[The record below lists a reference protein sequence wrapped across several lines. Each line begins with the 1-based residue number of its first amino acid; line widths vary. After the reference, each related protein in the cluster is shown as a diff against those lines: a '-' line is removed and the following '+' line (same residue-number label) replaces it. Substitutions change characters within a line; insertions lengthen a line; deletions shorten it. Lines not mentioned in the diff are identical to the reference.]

1 MRIAIAFLFVLTVP
15 ALLRA
20 QVVLENAFPALS
32 FNRPVDLQHA
42 GDGSNRLY
50 VVEQSGRILTFDNSS
65 AVTVSA
71 VFLDIRSRVNS
82 SGNEEGLLGLAFDPA
97 FTQNGYFYVNY
108 TASNPRRTVIS
119 RFSMAPGAP
128 HVADALSERVLLEFP
143 QPYSNHNGGQ
153 IAFGPDG
160 FLYIATGDGGS
171 GGDPQNNAQNLG
183 NLLGK
188 ILRIDVSRE
197 VADKRYAIPADNP
210 FAGNTA
216 GHREEI
222 WAYGLRNP
230 WRFSFDRVSG
240 RLWTGDVGQNRF
252 EEVDIIERGKNYGW
266 RVMEG
271 FVCYN
276 PASGCDESGLEKP
289 VVTYGRSDGASIT
302 GGYVY
307 RGTRVPEL
315 QGKYIY
321 ADFVSGN
328 IWALDYAG
336 PGNAENTM
344 LLRSSQNIAS
354 FGVDAANELYAC
366 SFSGEVLR
374 FTSTVSSAS
383 PAPQR
388 TGLSIDSFH
397 PHPVSAEDAKLH
409 VRVSVPESGYA
420 RLRVVDMLGRERTA
434 VEQLAPGRLKS
445 RAIDISTLPQG
456 SYILTLESGSQRV
469 SRTFLVTR

>member
-1 MRIAIAFLFVLTVP
+1 MRIAIALLFVLISP

-32 FNRPVDLQHA
+32 FNRPVDLQQA

-50 VVEQSGRILTFDNSS
+50 VVEQSGRILTFENSS
-65 AVTVSA
+65 AVASST

-97 FTQNGYFYVNY
+97 FIQNGYFYVNY

-119 RFSMAPGAP
+119 RFSLAPGSP
-128 HVADALSERVLLEFP
+128 HAADPLSEHVLLEFA

-197 VADKRYAIPADNP
+197 SSDKRYAIPADNP

-216 GHREEI
+216 GQREEI

-276 PASGCDESGLEKP
+276 PNSGCDESGLEKP
-289 VVTYGRSDGASIT
+289 VVTYGRSEGASIT

-307 RGTRVPEL
+307 RGSRVPEL
-315 QGKYIY
+315 QGRYIY

-328 IWALDYAG
+328 VWALAYTG
-336 PGNAENTM
+336 PGNAENTL
-344 LLRSSQNIAS
+344 LLRSDKNIAS

-366 SFSGEVLR
+366 SFSGEILR
-374 FTSTVSSAS
+374 FTSTVSNITPS
-383 PAPQR
+383 PLR
-388 TGLSIDSFH
+388 GGLSLDSFH
-397 PHPVSAEDAKLH
+397 PHPVTAEAPALY
-409 VRVSVPESGYA
+409 VRVSVPESGHA
-420 RLRVVDMLGRERTA
+420 RLRIVDMLGRDRMV
-434 VEQLAPGRLKS
+434 VEQLGPGGLQT
-445 RAIDISTLPQG
+445 RAIDVSTLPQG
-456 SYILTLESGSQRV
+456 SYMLTLESGGQRIA
-469 SRTFLVTR
+469 RTFLVAR